1 MAVME
6 GIKLESYSSLV
17 RGDVTVAGVA
27 LELRTCHP
35 LHCIRLLSTSG
46 EVVFPPLIR
55 CVIISYDR

>member
-6 GIKLESYSSLV
+6 GIKLESYSSFV
-17 RGDVTVAGVA
+17 GGDVIVAGFA

-46 EVVFPPLIR
+46 EVVFPSLIP
-55 CVIISYDR
+55 CY